1 VQQADLDCRSDS
13 RHADQAAAQI
23 DMLLSLM
30 ARHCCQPPH
39 RLIRCD
45 DPTMWMEIYQGIVDF
60 AAFVAALDTVAGSL
74 NCAAFTLGER
84 HLECFIPPESKAFLA
99 DPILSPP

>member
-1 VQQADLDCRSDS
+1 MRQAYIYYRIDS
-13 RHADQAAAQI
+13 KQADQAAAQI
-23 DMLLSLM
+23 DTLLNLM
-30 ARHCCQPPH
+30 APHCGQPPH

-45 DPTMWMEIYQGIVDF
+45 DPAMWMEIYQGIVDF
-60 AAFVAALDTVAGSL
+60 AAFAAALSTAAGSL

-84 HLECFIPPESKAFLA
+84 HLECFVPPDPKASLA